1 MNASGGEARLR
12 EIDADDASRRPTR
25 GHRQAHAAG
34 AAADVEKVAFRRDIG
49 KVKERLG
56 QALRPA
62 SKEALVGR
70 AVIGQIARWCWRR
83 HGGHRA
89 RNGTAG
95 SNDRTPFKTAPSH
108 KRQIRLNIALRPALR
123 QSECWRER
131 RFWSTQC
138 RLMGWSGRAPAPLAA
153 RLTRGAKDKEHAVAE
168 TLKTA
173 VAVIG
178 IDIGKNSFN
187 VVGLDRR
194 GAILLRQRWSRG

>member
-1 MNASGGEARLR
+1 MNASGGEARLG

-25 GHRQAHAAG
+25 GHRQAQAAG

-123 QSECWRER
+123 QSGCWRER
-131 RFWSTQC
+131 RFLSTQC
-138 RLMGWSGRAPAPLAA
+138 PPIGWSGRAPAPLAA
-153 RLTRGAKDKEHAVAE
+153 RLTRGANDKQNAVAAAP
-168 TLKTA
+168 TPAGT
-173 VAVIG
+173 
-178 IDIGKNSFN
+178 
-187 VVGLDRR
+187 VVG
-194 GAILLRQRWSRG
+194 I